1 MPHLGHIFS
10 HDRFFSCL
18 TPLFIWKNTV
28 RKFSNHWVNPT
39 IPDNTIIKDYR
50 SRLKACKISQSK
62 HSWVVSNLPKRA
74 SQEHKSSIAKRWMD
88 SCKCAWAIESVLSA
102 CQGQSI
108 RRHLSKTRKYLLIM
122 ASSYVH
128 AFFFNEHRV
137 SSYNIADWFILSR
150 KQKIRR
156 SSGCGF

>member
-18 TPLFIWKNTV
+18 TPLFIWKDTV
-28 RKFSNHWVNPT
+28 RKFSNHWVNPS

-62 HSWVVSNLPKRA
+62 HSWVVSNLPERA

-88 SCKCAWAIESVLSA
+88 FCKCAWAIESVLPA
-102 CQGQSI
+102 CQGQSTC
-108 RRHLSKTRKYLLIM
+108 RHLSKPGKYPPII
-122 ASSYVH
+122 ASSHVN
-128 AFFFNEHRV
+128 AFFFNEPRV
-137 SSYNIADWFILSR
+137 SPYNIADWFILST
-150 KQKIRR
+150 KQQIRH
-156 SSGCGF
+156 SAHGF